1 MPQEPIVKVPNL
13 TQRHKQFLKALY
25 ENEQGLTDAELE
37 LSLGINTSN
46 ARGRRRELVQNGLV
60 QNTNTKRKGP
70 SDKSFTV
77 WKLTA
82 KGRTKARRLK

>member
-1 MPQEPIVKVPNL
+1 MVKVPKL
-13 TQRHKQFLKALY
+13 RPSHDRFLKALY

-60 QNTNTKRKGP
+60 QDTNTKRKGP
-70 SDKSFTV
+70 SGKSFTV
-77 WKLTA
+77 WKLTTI
-82 KGRTKARRLK
+82 GRNKARRLK